1 MCVSV
6 GESPGRSKESPRRC
20 LETAIFFDNY
30 TAGLKVENE
39 RGEKNDTSS
48 KV

>member
-6 GESPGRSKESPRRC
+6 GESAGRNKESPRRC
-20 LETAIFFDNY
+20 LGTAIFSENY

-39 RGEKNDTSS
+39 RGEKNDTSL